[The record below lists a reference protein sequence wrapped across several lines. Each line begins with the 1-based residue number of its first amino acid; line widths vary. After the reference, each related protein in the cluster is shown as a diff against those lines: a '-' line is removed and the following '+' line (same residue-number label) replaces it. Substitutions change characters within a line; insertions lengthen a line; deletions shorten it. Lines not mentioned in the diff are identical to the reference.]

1 MCTPFAAPPTGKNGT
16 MQAPS
21 VTLQCYYPRM
31 FSGGDYEEVA
41 RWLWNFLAAHA
52 KRENLRAEVDLEAGE
67 EREGKSYAARVRL
80 GGKVSPPIEF
90 EFAEVA
96 RNRGSLGWCAT
107 LAARVREVVRDL
119 GAAAA

>member
-1 MCTPFAAPPTGKNGT
+1 
-16 MQAPS
+16 
-21 VTLQCYYPRM
+21 M
-31 FSGGDYEEVA
+31 FSGGSYDEVA

-52 KRENLRAEVDLEAGE
+52 KRENVHAEVELEAGE

-80 GGKVSPPIEF
+80 GGRPSAPIEF

-96 RNRGSLGWCAT
+96 RDRGNLDWCAR

-119 GAAAA
+119 GSAAA

>member
-1 MCTPFAAPPTGKNGT
+1 
-16 MQAPS
+16 
-21 VTLQCYYPRM
+21 M
-31 FSGGDYEEVA
+31 FSGGSYDEVA

-52 KRENLRAEVDLEAGE
+52 KRENVHAEVEVEAGE

-80 GGKVSPPIEF
+80 GERFAPPIEF

-96 RNRGSLGWCAT
+96 QRRGDLEWCAR

-119 GAAAA
+119 GTAAA